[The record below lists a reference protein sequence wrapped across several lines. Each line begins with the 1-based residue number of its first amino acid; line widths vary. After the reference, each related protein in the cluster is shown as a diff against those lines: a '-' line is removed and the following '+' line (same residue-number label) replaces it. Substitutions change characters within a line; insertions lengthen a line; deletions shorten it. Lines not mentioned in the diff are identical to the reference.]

1 MGCCGHSKQDNS
13 GGNTLNLQDE
23 IVLKIEG
30 MTCGHCKSS
39 VEKALL
45 KVPGVTQA
53 EVDLTQKQAV
63 VVGTADRSSLTKAID
78 EAGYRVINN

>member
-1 MGCCGHSKQDNS
+1 MGCCGHSKQEAS
-13 GGNTLNLQDE
+13 GGNTLSPQDG
-23 IVLKIEG
+23 IVIKIDG

-53 EVDLTQKQAV
+53 EVDLAQKQAV
-63 VVGTADRSSLTKAID
+63 VIGAAERSSLAKAID
-78 EAGYRVINN
+78 EAGYKVIDN

>member
-13 GGNTLNLQDE
+13 GGNTLNPQDG

-45 KVPGVTQA
+45 KVPGVTHA
-53 EVDLTQKQAV
+53 EVDLAQKQAV